1 MWLLITIILFNN
13 STTKVEVLE
22 VFTNKAQCISR
33 GNYASRIGIPEG
45 MVIQCIPLKG
55 VKPKQ
60 IKRRASRNSARRKVL
75 NGRKSTKDVD
85 HKDGNP
91 MNNSRK
97 NLRLSPKGRNRA
109 RK

>member
-45 MVIQCIPLKG
+45 MVKQCIPLKG
-55 VKPKQ
+55 VKKTHGTKLRER
-60 IKRRASRNSARRKVL
+60 IRRL
-75 NGRKSTKDVD
+75 
-85 HKDGNP
+85 P
-91 MNNSRK
+91 Q
-97 NLRLSPKGRNRA
+97 
-109 RK
+109 